1 MSADFEKYIYQD
13 STVPSLQKKYKRSRV
28 GHGKGKQEH
37 LNGARK
43 LATGNEIYIN
53 KKQKLND
60 FLNTPAKSGRDGTSS
75 KQHKGLQS
83 VNRLK
88 YNINPPLIN
97 PLSGFHGV
105 EDLSTGTDSPHLGQ
119 GNTSEKN
126 LFNDSNSNALH
137 IKTSCSKELNML
149 NDSSIN
155 CVATDTALGI
165 PQLVHSNNSDS
176 FSRSEKSFESQ
187 KYLEFD
193 KPIPKY
199 LSEPNSEGNSE
210 KKIKCTNDFDPGDDM
225 ICSSGT
231 IFDDFIESGI
241 NSVENTFGLNFDGI
255 DLQMQNE
262 IIKSITHTPFNT
274 DFASDENCKNND
286 LVLENDLFE
295 TILNIK
301 YEKNE
306 NDSKILD
313 SMNIQSETKTNEY
326 MYDKS
331 QTTDLDY
338 LFEDVFNETTNKSD
352 RHVKLGNYSDKE
364 GDLELE
370 ENGYNLLEAML
381 NTQNNGM
388 NNDTETL
395 NLRTSKGNM
404 KTHYQESIENSI
416 DDLAR
421 LLDMTSSEL
430 LEAVAPV
437 GN

>member
-1 MSADFEKYIYQD
+1 MISDKRSRQKITLECCPVCNNDLKIYSLNLNSEFKMCPDIKCTYPFMSADFEKYIYQD

-286 LVLENDLFE
+286 L
-295 TILNIK
+295 
-301 YEKNE
+301 
-306 NDSKILD
+306 
-313 SMNIQSETKTNEY
+313 
-326 MYDKS
+326 
-331 QTTDLDY
+331 
-338 LFEDVFNETTNKSD
+338 SD